1 MMLDD
6 DIVGQVVGLTERT
19 VQRWAALL
27 SEDELAE
34 WNAAVEEYRQQRRA
48 RRRWKR

>member
-1 MMLDD
+1 MTSL
-6 DIVGQVVGLTERT
+6 ILRHLSGSKANQESVF
-19 VQRWAALL
+19 

-34 WNAAVEEYRQQRRA
+34 WNAAVEEYRQQRRV